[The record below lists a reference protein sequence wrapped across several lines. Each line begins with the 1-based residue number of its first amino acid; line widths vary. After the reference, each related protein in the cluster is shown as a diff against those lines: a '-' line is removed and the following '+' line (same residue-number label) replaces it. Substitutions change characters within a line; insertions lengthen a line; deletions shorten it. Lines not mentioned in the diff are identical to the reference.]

1 MGWIYAIV
9 HEPSRKRYIGS
20 TTNLK
25 QRRKQHFTDLRCGRH
40 ANNYLQNAFAK
51 HGESKF
57 SFEILQ
63 ENIKDADLL
72 DVEKVKILEFD
83 TINPDKGYNLTA
95 ETKAPMRGK
104 KMSEENK
111 KKMSE
116 SRTGSKHPRSKITEE
131 IVKTIFDLH
140 AFGNNQSEIAAVVGV
155 SPSNISHILRGDT
168 WDHVGLCVASRCNNR
183 SGCVGVY
190 FDKRF
195 KKWKAE
201 IIKNKKYHGLGYFDS
216 KDEAVFARKSA
227 EVSLGI

>member
-51 HGESKF
+51 HGESQF

-72 DVEKVKILEFD
+72 DVEKAKILEFD

-104 KMSEENK
+104 KMSDLAK
-111 KKMSE
+111 QALAG
-116 SRTGSKHPRSKITEE
+116 RIGSKHPRSKIDEDA
-131 IVKTIFDLH
+131 VRLIFDFH
-140 AFGNNQSEIAAVVGV
+140 SQGFNQKEIADKIGV
-155 SPSNISHILRGDT
+155 THSNISYILGGKT
-168 WDHVGLCVASRCNNR
+168 WTHVGLSIKERCNNT

-190 FDKRF
+190 FVKNTN
-195 KKWKAE
+195 KWKAE
-201 IIKNKKYHGLGYFDS
+201 IIKNKTYFNLGFFDS
-216 KDEAVFARKSA
+216 KDEAVSARKSA
-227 EVSLGI
+227 EVNHGV